1 MTHPKDEI
9 QTIATKDTVNSPLLL
24 VEGLGRQVQ
33 NRWVWQDIS
42 FELQPGERLAVT
54 GPSGAGKSL
63 LLRAIANLDS
73 IQAGQITFNGQPLT
87 SWSMQRYRTHVIYLH
102 QRPAIWEGTVESN
115 LQQVYKLASH
125 RDKRYDRQ
133 QILNYLAVLGRS
145 ADFLKRSSTALSGG
159 ETQIVAF
166 LRAIQLSPQI
176 LLFDEPTA
184 SLDARA
190 THNFESLVNTWL
202 TENPKRAY
210 LWTSHD
216 PAQLERVTNRSI
228 TVSGET

>member
-1 MTHPKDEI
+1 MTHPRDEI
-9 QTIATKDTVNSPLLL
+9 HTIATRDTVNSPLLL

-33 NRWVWQDIS
+33 NRWIWQEIS

-63 LLRAIANLDS
+63 LLRAIAGLDS
-73 IQAGQITFNGQPLT
+73 IQAGQITFNGQPLP
-87 SWSMQRYRTHVIYLH
+87 SWPMQRYRTHVIYLH

-125 RDKRYDRQ
+125 RDKHYSRQ
-133 QILNYLAVLGRS
+133 TILSYLEVLGRS

-159 ETQIVAF
+159 ETQLVAF

-184 SLDARA
+184 SLDAQA
-190 THNFESLVNTWL
+190 THSFESLVKAWL
-202 TENPKRAY
+202 TEDPKRAY

-228 TVSGET
+228 SVSGRM

>member
-145 ADFLKRSSTALSGG
+145 ADFLKRSS
-159 ETQIVAF
+159 
-166 LRAIQLSPQI
+166 
-176 LLFDEPTA
+176 
-184 SLDARA
+184 ARA